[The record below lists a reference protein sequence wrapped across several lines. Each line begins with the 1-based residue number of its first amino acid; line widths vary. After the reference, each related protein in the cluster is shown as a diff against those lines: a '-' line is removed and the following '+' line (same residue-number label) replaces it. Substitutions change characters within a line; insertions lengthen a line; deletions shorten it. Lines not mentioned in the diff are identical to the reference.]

1 MEIKFT
7 YFFVWLTFFLLFGV
21 VESRLS
27 VVGIL
32 MGVLFSCCLG
42 DNSRGETPTGVHVDI
57 AGSIME
63 TSGTKK
69 KNVKSAS

>member
-1 MEIKFT
+1 M
-7 YFFVWLTFFLLFGV
+7 LFGV

-63 TSGTKK
+63 TSGTKENEK
-69 KNVKSAS
+69 ERSNVKQKICK